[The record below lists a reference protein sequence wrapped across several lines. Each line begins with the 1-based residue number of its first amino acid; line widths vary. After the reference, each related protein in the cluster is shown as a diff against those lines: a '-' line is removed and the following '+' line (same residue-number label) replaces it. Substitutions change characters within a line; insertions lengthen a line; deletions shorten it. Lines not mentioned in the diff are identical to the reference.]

1 MPCASAPLM
10 RSRYAAWVL
19 HATAS
24 RALLRQGTGLPRAAG
39 RGPRP
44 GEGSSSF
51 VECCCT
57 FGVPI
62 SGGQARRGC
71 GGARTTRVS
80 CPATSR
86 WLHGPRLRSCRG

>member
-44 GEGSSSF
+44 GESSSAF
-51 VECCCT
+51 VEYRCT

-62 SGGQARRGC
+62 SGGQARRGW
-71 GGARTTRVS
+71 GGARTTNVL
-80 CPATSR
+80 CPATLW
-86 WLHGPRLRSCRG
+86 WLHGPRHRSCRG